1 LFANIVVE
9 FLLTLKFRKSKTK
22 KSKGIPFS
30 IPFLIF
36 ISLFALQSLVASEQ
50 FVLNAEVKNIYQ
62 KSLQLEFEQATL
74 LLESKTMK
82 ANAFRHLLHNQITF
96 LQLFISEDFSA
107 YERYSKLKSSLLNEL
122 DRADIQSPFYYY
134 SLAEINLQWAMLRL
148 KFNDRM
154 KAVIELKRAYNHLG
168 NNQKLYPSFS
178 LNLKLS
184 ALLNAFAGAIPE
196 NYKWLSDLIGFQGT
210 VEDGL
215 HELALLQKQISNNS
229 NYDFLLP
236 ELIFFETFIDLNLS
250 NQSPNYQAY
259 YQKIEQLKYKS
270 ALLNFCGASV
280 AAKEKNKEK
289 LSYYL
294 NDVKSAERFCYLIY
308 LKGIQTLNARK
319 QDAAPYFHRYLSCFK
334 GQSYIKASYQKLAWT
349 ALLRQDTL
357 SYRSF
362 MLLALKEGNSDL
374 DEDKMALFDAQKNTI
389 PNVDLLRC
397 RLHFDDGDYKTAY
410 RILEHLKI
418 EDFISDCDIYEYN
431 YRKGR
436 LLHMMDSV
444 DQALFYYESTFKK
457 RDVCLEYYGASAA
470 YQIGIIFLQQ
480 KNYKNAHFWLNQ
492 CIAQKNH
499 PFKNSLDAKAKV
511 ALAKTKGK

>member
-1 LFANIVVE
+1 MFANIVVE

-22 KSKGIPFS
+22 KSNGIPFS

-36 ISLFALQSLVASEQ
+36 ISLFVQQSLADSEQ

-62 KSLQLEFEQATL
+62 KSLQLEFEQATQ

-82 ANAFRHLLHNQITF
+82 ANAFRHLLHNQIAF
-96 LQLFISEDFSA
+96 LQLFITEDFSA
-107 YERYSKLKSSLLNEL
+107 YEHHSKIKSSRIIEL
-122 DRADIQSPFYYY
+122 DRADHQSPFYYY

-154 KAVIELKRAYNHLG
+154 KAVIELKRAYNHLS

-184 ALLNAFAGAIPE
+184 ALLNAFAGAVPE
-196 NYKWLSDLIGFQGT
+196 NYKWLSDLIGFRGT
-210 VEDGL
+210 VEEGL
-215 HELALLQKQISNNS
+215 HELALLQKHISNNS
-229 NYDFLLP
+229 SYDFLLP

-250 NQSPNYQAY
+250 NQNPNYKAY

-270 ALLNFCGASV
+270 SLLNFCGASV

-294 NDVKSAERFCYLIY
+294 NDVKSTERFCYLIY
-308 LKGIQTLNARK
+308 LKGIQTLNAGK
-319 QDAAPYFHRYLSCFK
+319 KDAAPYFHRYFNCFK
-334 GQSYIKASYQKLAWT
+334 GQSYIKATYQKLAWI
-349 ALLRQDTL
+349 ALLKQDTL

-397 RLHFDDGDYKTAY
+397 RLHFDDGDYKAAY
-410 RILEHLKI
+410 EILDDLKT
-418 EDFISDCDIYEYN
+418 EDFISYCDVYEYN

-436 LLHMMDSV
+436 LLHMMDSL
-444 DQALFYYESTFKK
+444 DQALIYYENTFKQSN
-457 RDVCLEYYGASAA
+457 VCLEYYGASAA
-470 YQIGIIFLQQ
+470 YQTGIIFLHQ
-480 KNYKNAHFWLNQ
+480 KNYKNAHFWFNQ

-511 ALAKTKGK
+511 ALEKIKSK